1 MKQRRSVCGI
11 AVQKGLFLVAQ
22 RNEGGSQGG
31 KWEFPGG
38 KLEEG
43 ETPQRALHREF
54 LEELGVPVQVG
65 KKLCETQF
73 QNGPHTYLLEAWAVE
88 LAGQPSR
95 LSEHQELRWLELPA
109 VLELDLSMSDRNVA
123 EFLKNGFKGPAVL

>member
-1 MKQRRSVCGI
+1 MKPRRSVCGI

-43 ETPQRALHREF
+43 ETPQLALHREF

-65 KKLCETQF
+65 KKLYETQF
-73 QNGPHTYLLEAWAVE
+73 QNGANNYLLEAWTVE
-88 LAGQPSR
+88 LAGQPAR
-95 LSEHQELRWLELPA
+95 LSEHQDLRWLEIPA
-109 VLELDLSMSDRNVA
+109 ILELDLSMSDRDVA
-123 EFLKNGFKGPAVL
+123 EFLKKSF